1 MSEKNIMIVDTVE
14 ALEKRI
20 EEVREAQRI
29 FSTYSQE
36 QVDKIFAAAALA
48 ANKARI
54 PLANRQLP
62 KPAWALWKIKSSRT
76 TMLPNTFTMHTKIQR
91 PVALLR
97 RTVLTESSALLNRSV
112 SLPLLFQQQILPQ
125 QRSLRL

>member
-48 ANKARI
+48 ANKES
-54 PLANRQLP
+54 LLQNRQLP

-91 PVALLR
+91 PAALLR

>member
-20 EEVREAQRI
+20 EER
-29 FSTYSQE
+29 
-36 QVDKIFAAAALA
+36 
-48 ANKARI
+48 
-54 PLANRQLP
+54 
-62 KPAWALWKIKSSRT
+62 PA
-76 TMLPNTFTMHTKIQR
+76 
-91 PVALLR
+91 ALLR

>member
-36 QVDKIFAAAALA
+36 HLDRK
-48 ANKARI
+48 K
-54 PLANRQLP
+54 
-62 KPAWALWKIKSSRT
+62 
-76 TMLPNTFTMHTKIQR
+76 
-91 PVALLR
+91 R
-97 RTVLTESSALLNRSV
+97 RNDGIVRCDE
-112 SLPLLFQQQILPQ
+112 
-125 QRSLRL
+125 

>member
-48 ANKARI
+48 ANKNPSCKTGSCR
-54 PLANRQLP
+54 NRHGHCG
-62 KPAWALWKIKSSRT
+62 R
-76 TMLPNTFTMHTKIQR
+76 
-91 PVALLR
+91 
-97 RTVLTESSALLNRSV
+97 
-112 SLPLLFQQQILPQ
+112 
-125 QRSLRL
+125 

>member
-54 PLANRQLP
+54 PLAKQAVAETGMGIVED
-62 KPAWALWKIKSSRT
+62 KVIK
-76 TMLPNTFTMHTKIQR
+76 NHYAFTMHTKIQR
-91 PVALLR
+91 PAALLR

>member
-36 QVDKIFAAAALA
+36 D
-48 ANKARI
+48 R
-54 PLANRQLP
+54 
-62 KPAWALWKIKSSRT
+62 KSTR
-76 TMLPNTFTMHTKIQR
+76 LN
-91 PVALLR
+91 PVTSLYR
-97 RTVLTESSALLNRSV
+97 MPSSA
-112 SLPLLFQQQILPQ
+112 
-125 QRSLRL
+125 

>member
-36 QVDKIFAAAALA
+36 QVDKIFGSCGTRCQQSK
-48 ANKARI
+48 NPSCKTGSCR
-54 PLANRQLP
+54 NRHGHCG
-62 KPAWALWKIKSSRT
+62 R
-76 TMLPNTFTMHTKIQR
+76 
-91 PVALLR
+91 
-97 RTVLTESSALLNRSV
+97 
-112 SLPLLFQQQILPQ
+112 
-125 QRSLRL
+125 

>member
-36 QVDKIFAAAALA
+36 QVDRNLLMWIGIYCV
-48 ANKARI
+48 RI
-54 PLANRQLP
+54 RC
-62 KPAWALWKIKSSRT
+62 
-76 TMLPNTFTMHTKIQR
+76 
-91 PVALLR
+91 
-97 RTVLTESSALLNRSV
+97 RSN
-112 SLPLLFQQQILPQ
+112 I
-125 QRSLRL
+125 RK

>member
-36 QVDKIFAAAALA
+36 QVEKIDDYHYRVHFNASNNISEKIVQLSVSNNWGLKEITLERQSLDNIFA
-48 ANKARI
+48 
-54 PLANRQLP
+54 QLSG
-62 KPAWALWKIKSSRT
+62 KIKT
-76 TMLPNTFTMHTKIQR
+76 LK
-91 PVALLR
+91 
-97 RTVLTESSALLNRSV
+97 
-112 SLPLLFQQQILPQ
+112 
-125 QRSLRL
+125 

>member
-20 EEVREAQRI
+20 EEVREARRI

-36 QVDKIFAAAALA
+36 QVVKSLQLRHSLPT
-48 ANKARI
+48 KQES
-54 PLANRQLP
+54 LLQNRQLP

-91 PVALLR
+91 PAALLR
-97 RTVLTESSALLNRSV
+97 RTVLRNQAHC
-112 SLPLLFQQQILPQ
+112 
-125 QRSLRL
+125 

>member
-1 MSEKNIMIVDTVE
+1 MCIRDSRVE

-54 PLANRQLP
+54 PLAKQAVAETGMGIVAVSYTHLDVYKRQY
-62 KPAWALWKIKSSRT
+62 IS
-76 TMLPNTFTMHTKIQR
+76 
-91 PVALLR
+91 
-97 RTVLTESSALLNRSV
+97 
-112 SLPLLFQQQILPQ
+112 
-125 QRSLRL
+125 